1 MKSFICAKVAALV
14 TLLLVIFSSCKPEV
28 QVSYIE
34 KNTYIEKQY
43 TAPVIFSSSV
53 NDDGSVSVSMATQT
67 EGAAIYYTTDGTTP
81 NAKSFEYTRPLVFTE
96 NVTILA
102 KAVKNGLE
110 DSAVSSVVVSIS
122 EKNPADQGGSED
134 SGNLSGGDGQSY
146 NYKIDLSNL
155 LIKQQ
160 SKESFIWKSG
170 KETEEYNNYIYN
182 LDLTPAFISQY
193 GKMPQTGEKVRI
205 VWRGTCDKSF
215 PESSLNLRLVDANTK
230 TAEWGKALSDKT
242 TLPEITDGKDFIID
256 YIFTITSNPIEKVIL
271 NFTYS
276 KQVLDSKV
284 TFKLSGLH
292 SAFSK
297 DFDLAPSGD
306 VIINPHKG
314 FVMYAW
320 SPQYL
325 DNVYWDASLASGKNP
340 AWDYCSV
347 VYTGCGWNSV
357 QKDWNEFDWSKIDK
371 MLELC
376 ANSGR
381 TLGWRIY
388 PLNSTARA
396 DDVPQFI
403 YDAGCKSVMATIK
416 GTTEQLRVPDWSD
429 PIYLQAC
436 KSFADEISRR
446 YDGDRRVEFIDIRCF
461 GNWGE
466 WHCSQLLGSDGKV
479 IEMPSEEIQKEMIA
493 YYASVF
499 KSTQLVVPSDCKGEV
514 YDFALSI
521 GVAKRDDGLVQIKDR
536 EEVLAKCYQ
545 AGLPTIGENCSE
557 YEDMLK
563 LDDSDRWHRK
573 WTLERWK
580 NVINTAHLS
589 YYELDR
595 GGYCGRVFLED
606 NLQSVKEMNNKLGYN
621 FEVTSAKLTYDDDL
635 NLLLSVTIKNTGLAP
650 AFFDVNLIA
659 DITDSSGK
667 RKYQLGSTKQIK
679 KGSFADGDEKT
690 FVFSDLS
697 FDCLKPLCDGD
708 CICLGLYED
717 CEDENPTVKFDNKN
731 TLANKKLRLG
741 RL

>member
-1 MKSFICAKVAALV
+1 MKSFVCAKVTALV
-14 TLLLVIFSSCKPEV
+14 ILLLIFASCKV
-28 QVSYIE
+28 GLQT
-34 KNTYIEKQY
+34 NYIEKQY
-43 TAPVIFSSSV
+43 TSPVAIVSSV
-53 NDDGSVSVSMATQT
+53 NEDGSVSVTMATQT
-67 EGAAIYYTTDGTTP
+67 EEATIFYTTDGSFP
-81 NAKSFEYTRPLVFTE
+81 NTKSLEYKRPLAFTE
-96 NVTILA
+96 SVTISA
-102 KAVKNGLE
+102 IAVKSGLE
-110 DSAVSSVVVSIS
+110 NSSIS
-122 EKNPADQGGSED
+122 RAEILITEKNPSDKTGQ
-134 SGNLSGGDGQSY
+134 SGGNGDNAENPGDEASC
-146 NYKIDLSNL
+146 NYVIDLSKF
-155 LIKQQ
+155 LIKQETK
-160 SKESFIWKSG
+160 KEYFWRNGNKLEG
-170 KETEEYNNYIYN
+170 YVYN
-182 LDLTPAFISQY
+182 LDLTPAFMEIY
-193 GKMPQTGEKVRI
+193 GHLPQKNEKVR
-205 VWRGTCDKSF
+205 VTWRGTCNKPLPASA
-215 PESSLNLRLVDANTK
+215 LQLKLIDANTK
-230 TAEWGKALSDKT
+230 TAEWAKT
-242 TLPEITDGKDFIID
+242 RSNTEALPEITDDKDFIID
-256 YIFTITSNPIEKVIL
+256 CIFTLTSNPLEKVRL
-271 NFTYS
+271 NFSYLKEALNS
-276 KQVLDSKV
+276 IV
-284 TFKLSGLH
+284 TFRLSGLH
-292 SAFSK
+292 SALSREFE
-297 DFDLAPSGD
+297 LAPSGD

-325 DNVYWDASLASGKNP
+325 DNVYWDVSLASGKNP

-357 QKDWNEFDWSKIDK
+357 QKDWNEFDWSTIDK

-388 PLNSTARA
+388 PVNSTARA

-403 YDAGCKSVMATIK
+403 YDEGCNYVMATIK
-416 GTTEQLRVPDWSD
+416 DTSDQLRVPDWSD

-466 WHCSQLLGSDGKV
+466 WHCSQLEGSQ
-479 IEMPSEEIQKEMIA
+479 MPSEEIQKDMIA

-521 GVAKRDDGLVQIKDR
+521 GVAKRDDGLIQIKDR

-557 YEDMLK
+557 YEDLLK
-563 LDDSDRWHRK
+563 QDDSDRWHRK

-595 GGYCGRVFLED
+595 GGECGRIFLND
-606 NLQSVKEMNNKLGYN
+606 NLDAVREMNNKLGYN
-621 FEVTSAKLTYDDDL
+621 FEVTSAKLTYDDEL
-635 NLLLSVTIKNTGLAP
+635 NLLLTVTIKNTGLAP
-650 AFFDVNLIA
+650 AFFDANLIA
-659 DITDSSGK
+659 DITDSNGK
-667 RKYQLGSTKQIK
+667 RKYQLGTTKQIQ
-679 KGSFADGDEKT
+679 KGSFADGQEKT

-697 FDCLKPLCDGD
+697 FDVLKPLCDGD

-717 CEDENPTVKFDNKN
+717 SSDENPTIKFDNKN
-731 TLANKKLRLG
+731 TLANNKLRLG

>member
-1 MKSFICAKVAALV
+1 MQIKSFVCAKVAV
-14 TLLLVIFSSCKPEV
+14 FVILLLLFASCKV
-28 QVSYIE
+28 GLQT
-34 KNTYIEKQY
+34 NYIEKQY
-43 TAPVIFSSSV
+43 TSPVTIESSV
-53 NDDGSVSVSMATQT
+53 NEDGSVSVSMSTQT
-67 EGAAIYYTTDGTTP
+67 EGATIFYTTDGSFP
-81 NAKSFEYTRPLVFTE
+81 NTKSLEYKRPLAFTE
-96 NVTILA
+96 SVTISA
-102 KAVKNGLE
+102 MAVKSELE
-110 DSAVSSVVVSIS
+110 NSSIS
-122 EKNPADQGGSED
+122 RAEILITEKNPSDKTGQ
-134 SGNLSGGDGQSY
+134 SGGDGGNAENPDEEASC
-146 NYKIDLSNL
+146 NYLIDLSKL
-155 LIKQQ
+155 LIKQ
-160 SKESFIWKSG
+160 ESEINYIWKSG
-170 KETEEYNNYIYN
+170 VKTEDYNSYIYN
-182 LDLTPAFISQY
+182 LDLTPAFMETY
-193 GKMPQTGEKVRI
+193 GHLPQKDEKVR
-205 VWRGTCDKSF
+205 VTWRGTCS
-215 PESSLNLRLVDANTK
+215 ESLPASALQLKLIDANTK
-230 TAEWGKALSDKT
+230 TAEWAKT
-242 TLPEITDGKDFIID
+242 RSNTEALPEITADKDFIID
-256 YIFTITSNPIEKVIL
+256 CIFTLTSNPLEKVRL
-271 NFTYS
+271 NFSYP
-276 KQVLDSKV
+276 KDALDSLV

-297 DFDLAPSGD
+297 DFELAPSGD

-320 SPQYL
+320 SPDYL
-325 DNVYWDASLASGKNP
+325 ENIYGTISLASGKNP

-357 QKDWNEFDWSKIDK
+357 QKDWNEFDWSTIDK

-388 PLNSTARA
+388 PVNSTARA

-403 YDAGCKSVMATIK
+403 YDAGCKFVMATIK

-466 WHCSQLLGSDGKV
+466 WHCSQLEGS
-479 IEMPSEEIQKEMIA
+479 EMPSEEIQKEMIA

-545 AGLPTIGENCSE
+545 AGLPTVGENCSE

-606 NLQSVKEMNNKLGYN
+606 NLQAVKEMNNKLGYN
-621 FEVTSAKLTYDDDL
+621 FEVISAKLTYDDDL

-679 KGSFADGDEKT
+679 KGSFTDGDEKT

-731 TLANKKLRLG
+731 TLANNKLRLG